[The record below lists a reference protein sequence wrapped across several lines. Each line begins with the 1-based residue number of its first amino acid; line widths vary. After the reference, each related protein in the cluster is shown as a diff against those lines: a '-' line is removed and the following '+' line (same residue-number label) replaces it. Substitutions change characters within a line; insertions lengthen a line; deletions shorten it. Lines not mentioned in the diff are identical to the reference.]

1 MGREVERT
9 EDFET
14 ATEGSGQSMES
25 GFGSRGAAPRFW
37 GNWRSVDTGGGTT
50 LVQQLQGGRNQ
61 EAGIVQ
67 DGSVPAPRYS
77 ISSTGKEQVR
87 PSDSQGRPVIEPRRR
102 PASGTRD
109 GKDDRSSLRG
119 SGRES
124 RAAGASLVGESG
136 ELQERESADI
146 NQFPSGLRGRSTR
159 AARLHVG
166 TVPGAWDVR
175 NGGPS
180 RYAGERIGG
189 PSDRCLPGEL
199 QQGSSGK
206 GRQGSRNDGRGNARD
221 GDADPLLL
229 RRGAEEERT
238 RCTGCSRGTGCTY
251 PQLQYHSTRETS
263 NACCSMDRRDGGK
276 SDLRHIGFPRAR
288 RSWAEGYIAA
298 GELNRTGRCFA
309 GACGECDCPSGNGTA
324 DYHDTDDWDGEKDKH
339 AWLHTLIHGGGPAW
353 LTAHYGGVW
362 PRRRGYYVRGPDG
375 WRSWVSSLSTQLRAL
390 YRLEFHISIAGT
402 EDFYKWW
409 IGCGIYPREL
419 TDREWPVVPW
429 HERPVEVWTGG
440 SPIRIHLDMVRE
452 LGEFSP
458 CEWNLIRISRS
469 EEWCC
474 ATTIFFLRALPE
486 RVRQAVHNN
495 GFYAVPLN
503 EWIGVFK
510 GQIDWV
516 YRSCMLA
523 GVRGNDIQMVR
534 SIFSTAT
541 RDRGEADWFDD
552 VRQRRSWCVPKYAL
566 CSDAP
571 VADYLKRARSSL
583 ASTAREHVRAGFAG
597 REMETMQE
605 WWSSRHH
612 TAPSGSSSL
621 RAWAREELAG
631 DQRLRGQ
638 DRPGKKAV
646 VEVLDETW
654 LWRTLCKRP
663 ETIARTST
671 KNEPGDKLRPLHA
684 NNDSSYTVEAYA
696 SVQLEKSMSFRGMYG
711 KQLPADVMDWVVR
724 HDSTLKRGGYW
735 SSLDY
740 SNFNTEHSKFELML
754 CNLER
759 GRAWEEASIPRISA
773 EKALCSYW
781 MGVGH
786 DMAYLVFLGGTSERV
801 YNGLYSGSRN
811 TLTDHNYMHRAYV
824 DSVEADLGI
833 MLGPVE
839 SQRVEDW
846 MVGDDEDRLDKH
858 WTTTAYY
865 SRCVPASGHQV
876 QVKKLMAGGKDE
888 CPYRHAADVECG
900 HTFLQRNLRG
910 RNLPTRPLAR
920 LLATLG
926 SGNWYVE
933 PGVWFTS
940 AVQSNQDNWW
950 EAVSRGAPIDMCR
963 KMCAMILD
971 RLMVVLPEKDKE
983 VGEKGQKA
991 KRLEW
996 WSYRGDHPLWRGMP
1010 GKQAEV
1016 PQIDTKPDPIKTW
1029 PSRATDA
1036 WMAKVDSILK
1046 HLREGRSEQYRKYL
1060 LRESCGASFH
1070 HHRQRALR
1078 DAAREHW
1085 PERVE
1090 SPRDYDIPMQA
1101 NIMSWDLV
1109 VELGTCVHQ
1118 ARRPVDEEEQAARMG
1133 LDAYLVKL
1141 CGAAYD
1147 LRAALSDKAWS
1158 RYASIVPRL
1167 PITVAAEL
1175 LDSGLRAW
1183 FAALPYWI
1191 PRIHRPLPELQKS
1204 RHLWLVWAGNCAGK
1218 SFICSIYKKFLDMDV
1233 AAYRYVGW
1241 QKRQR
1246 RYDDG
1251 STHYTREAD
1260 AAVYTALAQDYNA
1273 IMTQWP
1279 LELMVRAAKT
1289 RGIRYTLAQW
1299 DVPEDVRRKRMAER
1313 GWDADRIELFCG
1325 YNRETKE
1332 ANNKLRTIT
1341 VTHWQELVRLVG
1353 YN

>member
-1 MGREVERT
+1 MEWP

-14 ATEGSGQSMES
+14 ATEGSRQSMES
-25 GFGSRGAAPRFW
+25 DFGCRGAAPRFW
-37 GNWRSVDTGGGTT
+37 GNWRSADTGASTG
-50 LVQQLQGGRNQ
+50 LVQQLPCGGAADNEPFQDAGFSKAGCSFASTGQGQVRPADSKSGSSGESGRYTTGQTRNR
-61 EAGIVQ
+61 EDDGSSIRGIVGETRGTGVGMVGQ
-67 DGSVPAPRYS
+67 PRELQGRELADVLELQTGVRGGLSCEDDGDGGSVPD
-77 ISSTGKEQVR
+77 TWNVG
-87 PSDSQGRPVIEPRRR
+87 
-102 PASGTRD
+102 
-109 GKDDRSSLRG
+109 DDRSSGHAGKGFGRAGAEGLQGHVRKG
-119 SGRES
+119 ASFSGRCRES
-124 RAAGASLVGESG
+124 RDRRNHAG
-136 ELQERESADI
+136 
-146 NQFPSGLRGRSTR
+146 
-159 AARLHVG
+159 
-166 TVPGAWDVR
+166 
-175 NGGPS
+175 
-180 RYAGERIGG
+180 
-189 PSDRCLPGEL
+189 
-199 QQGSSGK
+199 
-206 GRQGSRNDGRGNARD
+206 D
-221 GDADPLLL
+221 GDADAILQ
-229 RRGAEEERT
+229 RRRVESERAK
-238 RCTGCSRGTGCTY
+238 CTGCSRGTGCTY
-251 PQLQYHSTRETS
+251 PELQYHRTRETS
-263 NACCSMDRRDGGK
+263 NACCSMDGRDGGK
-276 SDLRHIGFPRAR
+276 SDLRHIGFPRSR
-288 RSWAEGYIAA
+288 RSWAEAYIAA

-309 GACGECDCPSGNGTA
+309 GACGECDCPSASGTA
-324 DYHDTDDWDGEKDKH
+324 AYHDTDDWDGDEGKH
-339 AWLHTLIHGGGPAW
+339 TWLHTLVQGGGPAW
-353 LTAHYGGVW
+353 LVAHYGGSW
-362 PRRRGYYVRGPDG
+362 PRRGRHYVRGPDG
-375 WRSWVSSLSTQLRAL
+375 WRSWVSGLSSQLRAL

-409 IGCGIYPREL
+409 IGCGIYPTEQCQK
-419 TDREWPVVPW
+419 EWPVVPLE
-429 HERPVEVWTGG
+429 ERPVEVWTGG

-452 LGEFSP
+452 LGEFTP

-474 ATTIFFLRALPE
+474 ATTIFFLRCLPE
-486 RVRQAVHNN
+486 RVRLAVHRN

-523 GVRGNDIQMVR
+523 GARGNDIQMVR

-571 VADYLKRARSSL
+571 VADYLKRARASL
-583 ASTAREHVRAGFAG
+583 GATAREHVRAGFAG

-621 RAWAREELAG
+621 RAWAREELVG
-631 DQRLRGQ
+631 DNRLRGQ

-711 KQLPADVMDWVVR
+711 KQLPADVMEWVVR

-759 GRAWEEASIPRISA
+759 GRAWEEANIPRISA

-786 DMAYLVFLGGTSERV
+786 DMAYLVFLGGSSERV

-824 DSVEADLGI
+824 DSVEADLAI
-833 MLGPVE
+833 MLGPAD

-876 QVKKLMAGGKDE
+876 QVKKLMAGGIDE
-888 CPYRHAADVECG
+888 CPYRHAADVESG

-950 EAVSRGAPIDMCR
+950 EAVSRGAPIELCR

-983 VGEKGQKA
+983 IGAKGQKA

-1010 GKQAEV
+1010 GRQAEV
-1016 PQIDTKPDPIKTW
+1016 PQIDTKPDPIQSW

-1036 WMAKVDSILK
+1036 WMAKVHNILK

-1090 SPRDYDIPMQA
+1090 SKRDYDVPMQS
-1101 NIMSWDLV
+1101 NVMGWDLV

-1167 PITVAAEL
+1167 PVTVAAEL

-1191 PRIHRPLPELQKS
+1191 PRIHRPLPELQQD
-1204 RHLWLVWAGNCAGK
+1204 RHLWIVWAGNCAGK

-1260 AAVYTALAQDYNA
+1260 AAVYTALSQDYNA
-1273 IMTQWP
+1273 IVTQWP
-1279 LELMVRAAKT
+1279 LDLMVRAAKT
-1289 RGIRYTLAQW
+1289 RGIRYTLAEW
-1299 DVPEDVRRKRMAER
+1299 DVPEEIRITRMRER
-1313 GWDADRIELFCG
+1313 GWDQERIELFIG
-1325 YNRETKE
+1325 YNRETQKMNSE
-1332 ANNKLRTIT
+1332 LRLVK